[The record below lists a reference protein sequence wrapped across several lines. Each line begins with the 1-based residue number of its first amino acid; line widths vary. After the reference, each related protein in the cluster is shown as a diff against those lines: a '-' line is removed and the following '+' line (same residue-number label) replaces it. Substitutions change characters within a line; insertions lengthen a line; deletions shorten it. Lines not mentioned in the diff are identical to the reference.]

1 MRVLIRDAA
10 LIDGTGAP
18 AVRGELLIEGQHI
31 AEIGASSLAPDVVI
45 DGRGHVVTPGF
56 IDVHSHGD
64 FQLPGEP
71 EAHGKVM
78 QGVTTE
84 VIGNCG
90 LGLFPAN
97 ERVEGFYDLLSPMLF
112 GERGGGCSRDV
123 AAYRAKLNERGLS
136 VNAAPLVAH
145 GNVRCLAMGL
155 AERPCRPEEL
165 AEMKESVAAN
175 MEQGAFGLSTGLV
188 YPPGAFAETEEIVE
202 LAKVTAS
209 YGGIY
214 ATHMRDEGGRLV
226 QSVEETLR
234 IGREAQVSV
243 QISHHKAA
251 GRWNWGKVN
260 KTLAML
266 DAARAEGLDV
276 HSDVYPYTAGSTV
289 LSAMILPLWAF
300 EGSQERTL
308 ERLRDPATR
317 KKVVA
322 DSKKRMLKLVHMP
335 AAFDSWFPKEL
346 ILPFMTIGL
355 SRLVVVSSVKN
366 RHEYEGMTLAA
377 ISRKR
382 RQSLYDTMLDLLI
395 EEELAVA
402 AIAHVMSEKDVETV
416 MKHPQTMIGS
426 DGFPQRE
433 GKPHPRSYG
442 TYPRVIEHYVR
453 DRGLFSLETA
463 IHKMTGMV
471 ARKLGIA
478 DRGELRVGAR
488 ADVLV
493 LDAANMHDRATYA
506 DPRRHPTGL
515 AHVFVDGAWTV
526 RDGVHTGA
534 RGGRVLEKEPRPV
547 ARV

>member
-1 MRVLIRDAA
+1 MRILIRDGE

-18 AVRGELLIEGQHI
+18 SRRGDLLIEDEHI
-31 AEIGASSLAPDVVI
+31 AEIGATTLAPDHVV
-45 DGRGHVVTPGF
+45 DARGMVVTPGF

-64 FQLPGEP
+64 FQLPGDP
-71 EAHGKVM
+71 EARGKVM

-97 ERVEGFYDLLSPMLF
+97 ARVEEFYGLLSPMLF
-112 GERGGGCSRDV
+112 GERGGGCYRDV
-123 AAYRAKLNERGLS
+123 EAYRSKLNDMGLS
-136 VNAAPLVAH
+136 VNAAPLIPH

-155 AERPCRPEEL
+155 DERLSKPAELEQ
-165 AEMKESVAAN
+165 MKEAIAAN
-175 MEQGAFGLSTGLV
+175 MEEGAFGFSTGLV
-188 YPPGAFAETEEIVE
+188 YPPGAFADTEEVIE
-202 LAKVTAS
+202 LAKVTAK

-234 IGREAQVSV
+234 IGREAKVSV

-276 HSDVYPYTAGSTV
+276 HSDVYPYAAGSTV
-289 LSAMILPLWAF
+289 LSAMILPMWAF
-300 EGSQERTL
+300 EGSQEKTL
-308 ERLRDPATR
+308 ERLRDPETR
-317 KKVVA
+317 KKIVE
-322 DSKKRMLKLVHMP
+322 DSKKRMLRLVHMP
-335 AAFDSWFPKEL
+335 DALDSWFPKQL
-346 ILPFMTIGL
+346 ILPFMMIGL
-355 SRLVVVSSVKN
+355 SRLVTVSSVKN
-366 RHEYEGMTLAA
+366 RHEYEGLTLAQIA
-377 ISRKR
+377 RKR
-382 RQSLYDTMLDLLI
+382 GQHLYDMMLDLLV

-402 AIAHVMSEKDVETV
+402 AVAHVMSEDDVETV
-416 MKHPQTMIGS
+416 MKHPMTMIGS

-453 DRGLFSLETA
+453 ERKLFPLERA

-471 ARKLGIA
+471 ASKLGMR
-478 DRGELRVGAR
+478 DRGELRVGAK

-493 LDAANMHDRATYA
+493 LDAAHMHDRATYR
-506 DPRRHPTGL
+506 DPRNHPTGL
-515 AHVFVDGAWTV
+515 GHVFVNGRWTV
-526 RDGVHTGA
+526 KEGEHTGA
-534 RGGRVLEKEPRPV
+534 RGGRVLSRRP
-547 ARV
+547 